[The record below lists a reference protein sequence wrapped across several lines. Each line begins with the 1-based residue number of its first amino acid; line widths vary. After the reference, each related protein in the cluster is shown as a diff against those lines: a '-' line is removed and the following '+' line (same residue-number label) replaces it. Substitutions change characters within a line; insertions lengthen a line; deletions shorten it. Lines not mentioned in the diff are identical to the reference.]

1 MVTQGILDLIFSVVN
16 ELFSWL
22 PDFSWSVESGMYT
35 TFMECVSGVLYFLPL
50 DTILAILSIIC
61 TIQVFRII
69 VAFLRM
75 LWSVLP
81 LV

>member
-35 TFMECVSGVLYFLPL
+35 TFMECVSGVL
-50 DTILAILSIIC
+50 
-61 TIQVFRII
+61 
-69 VAFLRM
+69 
-75 LWSVLP
+75 